1 VLAETIAKKLADRGF
16 AVITGG
22 GPGVMEAGNKG
33 ALAAGGTSVGLN
45 IKLPRE
51 QGGNQYQTKSL
62 DFRYFFLRK
71 LMFVKYAVAFVILPG
86 GYGSLDELFETIT
99 LIQTKKIKRF
109 PMFLVDSKFW
119 SPMIDWLKTE
129 VVQRGYLSA
138 DELDLLTIVDD
149 PDELVE
155 QIVWCEN
162 EKCYL
167 SPQGLSGR
175 VRKADED

>member
-1 VLAETIAKKLADRGF
+1 
-16 AVITGG
+16 
-22 GPGVMEAGNKG
+22 M
-33 ALAAGGTSVGLN
+33 
-45 IKLPRE
+45 
-51 QGGNQYQTKSL
+51 
-62 DFRYFFLRK
+62 
-71 LMFVKYAVAFVILPG
+71 
-86 GYGSLDELFETIT
+86 
-99 LIQTKKIKRF
+99 IQTKKIKRF

-119 SPMIDWLKTE
+119 SPMMDWLKTE
-129 VVQRGYLSA
+129 VVQRGYLSP

-175 VRKADED
+175 VRKDDED